1 MHILA
6 EMKLAGIDWTILI
19 SFFAVALGIGVVV
32 SRQSGKSSGEFFLSG
47 RHMPWWLLGFSMVA
61 TTFSTDTPNFV
72 TDLVRTSGVW
82 ANWMWWAFIITGM
95 LTVFIYAKLWRRSE
109 VLTDVEFYELR
120 YSGKSAAFLR
130 GFRAIYL
137 GVLFNIIIMAS
148 VSLAAIKI
156 GETMLGWGPGQ
167 SVVVAMVVTVIFSSM
182 GGFKGV
188 ILTDFLLFII
198 AMVGAFAAAYYAV
211 SHPDIGGLDGLF
223 NHEAVKQ
230 KLNLFPTQGD
240 WNDTDTKNA
249 VITLFVLPL
258 AIQWWSV
265 WYPGAEPGG
274 GGYLAQRMLAA
285 KNEKHAV
292 GATLFFQVAHYAIR
306 PWPWIIVA
314 LASLVV
320 FPEISD
326 IQKAFPDA
334 KKVAHDSGYPAMLTF
349 LPAGW
354 LGLVLTSLVAAYMST
369 ISTHLNWGSSYVV
382 NDFWKRF
389 IKPDASEKQ
398 LVLVGRVSTVVMMGL
413 TALLALSMES
423 ALDNFKLITHIGAGT
438 GLLFILRWF
447 WWRINPA
454 SEIAA
459 MLVSFAVA
467 MWLRFGVEK
476 GSFEVWQE
484 LCLIVGITTAAWLLT
499 ALFTKPSDTAKLRSF
514 IEKTNPGGP
523 GWKKII
529 TEAEQA
535 GTPIKPLHDAV
546 NLPLGILNTVLG
558 CVLVYGILLGSG
570 LIMYGQTGMGGA
582 FVAAAVL
589 AGIGI
594 IATWKKSVS

>member
-211 SHPDIGGLDGLF
+211 SHPDVGGLDGLF
-223 NHEAVKQ
+223 NHGAVKQ